1 MMSSISPI
9 NYISESGLRVGHLD
23 VYHLF
28 NKVPGMSTFLC
39 NQCPFIHLFGL
50 SETRFNCYV
59 SDESIAIPHY
69 AIYRR
74 DIVKQGETG
83 LALYVHNSIQN
94 ITTRRTD
101 LESQCIESL
110 WVEIRNPKT
119 PSLLVGYVYRNPA
132 ATYEWYDEFLT
143 MLDTVSES
151 KNNVL
156 LLGDFNIE
164 LLKPHLAWEST
175 SSILGLNQLITQPTR
190 VTCSTNTLIDHIYT
204 NNPNLVHSISVP
216 NIAISDHFP
225 VLCTWSIKLPRRP
238 PKGHTTIQYRTFKR
252 FNKDA
257 FLFGLSCAPFCD
269 VYKFDHPDDALS
281 VWYDIIMPNL

>member
-1 MMSSISPI
+1 MSP
-9 NYISESGLRVGHLD
+9 
-23 VYHLF
+23 LF
-28 NKVPGMSTFLC
+28 LYS
-39 NQCPFIHLFGL
+39 QYPFIHLFGL
-50 SETRFNCYV
+50 SKTRLNYRV

-69 AIYRR
+69 TIYIR
-74 DIVKQGETG
+74 DVVKQGETG
-83 LALYVHNSIQN
+83 LFLYVHNFIQN

-101 LESQCIESL
+101 LELQCIESL

-132 ATYEWYDEFLT
+132 ATYEWYDEFVT
-143 MLDTVSES
+143 MLDKVSES

-156 LLGDFNIE
+156 RLGDFNTD
-164 LLKPHLAWEST
+164 LLKPHVAWEST

-190 VTCSTNTLIDHIYT
+190 VTCSTNTPIDHIYT
-204 NNPNLVHSISVP
+204 NNPNLVHSIPVP

-225 VLCTWSIKLPRRP
+225 VLCASSIKLPRRP

-257 FLFGLSCAPFCD
+257 F
-269 VYKFDHPDDALS
+269 
-281 VWYDIIMPNL
+281 